1 MRNNLDR
8 HLSAV
13 RNLGILA
20 HVDAGKTT
28 VTERILYA
36 TGTTHKR
43 GEVHDG
49 TTITDF
55 DPQER
60 DRGITIFAA
69 AVSCDWD
76 GHRINLIDT
85 PGHVDFADEVG
96 RSLRV
101 LDGAVAVFD
110 AVAGVE
116 PQSESVW
123 RQADRHGVPRI
134 AFVNKLDRVGA
145 DLDTAVASIRER
157 LHPVPLVV
165 QLPIGTENAFTGVV
179 DLLRMRA
186 LTWNDGSD
194 TAAET
199 VVEAVV
205 EAVVP
210 EELREEALRRRRMLE
225 EAVAERHP
233 AALEEFCDRETL
245 SADTLSR
252 ALRDLTR
259 TGDGVVVLC
268 GSAYRNRGIEP
279 LLDAVVAY
287 LPSPLDVPPVCGMRD
302 GVDGMRHADGEM
314 HKAVNDMQESVDR
327 MQDGAD
333 DVQGG
338 VDRMQDGADDVQGG
352 VDRMQDGA
360 DDVQGGVDRMQD
372 GADDVQGGVDRMQ
385 DVVGEQRAADP
396 AAPFAALAFKV
407 SATPTGRLTYLRV
420 YSGTIEKGDA
430 VWESGARRTE
440 RIGRIL
446 SVQAD
451 RHAQLERAVA
461 GDIVAV
467 VGLKSAR
474 AGSTL
479 CAPGAPIVL
488 EPPGVPEPVVS
499 VAVEALASTDAD
511 RLASALARLA
521 EEDPSLVVRTDPET
535 GQTVLS
541 GMGELHL
548 EVAVEKV
555 RRGLG
560 VEVNVGRPRVTYR
573 ETVAR
578 GVSGLVFRHV
588 KQDGGAGQFA
598 QVVLDVEPLGAA
610 GVGSAGGAEGS
621 GGDTEIGAESGF
633 VFRSAVVGGRV
644 PQEYVRAV
652 EAGCRDAL
660 AEGPLGGHPVTG
672 LRVTLTDGAT
682 HVKDSSEMAFRTA
695 GRLGLREALRGCAM
709 VLLEPVVEVTV
720 TVPQDAVGGVL
731 GDLAARRGRVTDSTV
746 RGGSA
751 VVTATVPLAELFG
764 YATRLRSRT
773 QGRGTF
779 SARPTGY
786 APAPA
791 SAATP
796 GAATMK

>member
-1 MRNNLDR
+1 MRTNLNT
-8 HLSAV
+8 LTAV

-49 TTITDF
+49 TTVTDF
-55 DPQER
+55 DSQER

-69 AVSCDWD
+69 AVSCAWD

-85 PGHVDFADEVG
+85 PGHVDFADEVE

-123 RQADRHGVPRI
+123 RQADRHGVPRL
-134 AFVNKLDRVGA
+134 AFVNKLDRAGA
-145 DLDTAVASIRER
+145 DLDTAVESIRER
-157 LHPVPLVV
+157 LHPAPLVV
-165 QLPIGTENAFTGVV
+165 QLPIGSEDGFVGVV

-186 LTWNDGSD
+186 LTWVDGS
-194 TAAET
+194 ET
-199 VVEAVV
+199 VE
-205 EAVVP
+205 EGPVP
-210 EELREEALRRRRMLE
+210 EELRNEALRRRRLLE
-225 EAVAERHP
+225 EAVAELHP
-233 AALEEFCDRETL
+233 GALEEFCMQSTGDAGSTGDGIQATVEGIQSPVDGIQSALDTRTL
-245 SADTLSR
+245 VD

-259 TGDGVVVLC
+259 TGEGVVVLC

-287 LPSPLDVPPVCGMRD
+287 LPSPLDVPAVRGTRD
-302 GVDGMRHADGEM
+302 DGTE
-314 HKAVNDMQESVDR
+314 QE
-327 MQDGAD
+327 
-333 DVQGG
+333 
-338 VDRMQDGADDVQGG
+338 
-352 VDRMQDGA
+352 
-360 DDVQGGVDRMQD
+360 
-372 GADDVQGGVDRMQ
+372 
-385 DVVGEQRAADP
+385 RAADP
-396 AAPFAALAFKV
+396 QAPFAALAFKV
-407 SATPTGRLTYLRV
+407 SATSTGRLTYLRV
-420 YSGTIEKGDA
+420 YSGTIEKGATVMDA
-430 VWESGARRTE
+430 GTRRTE

-446 SVQAD
+446 RVQAD

-467 VGLKSAR
+467 VGLRSAR

-479 CAPGAPIVL
+479 CAPDAPLVL
-488 EPPGVPEPVVS
+488 EPPSVADPVVS
-499 VAVEALASTDAD
+499 VAVEARRSTDTD
-511 RLASALARLA
+511 RLATALARLV
-521 EEDPSLVVRTDPET
+521 EEDPSLVARTDPET
-535 GQTVLS
+535 GQTLLS

-555 RRGLG
+555 RREHGL
-560 VEVNVGRPRVTYR
+560 EVSVGRPRVAYR
-573 ETVAR
+573 ETVVR
-578 GVSGLVFRHV
+578 GVSGLVYRHV

-598 QVVLDVEPLGAA
+598 HVVLDVEPLDPEA
-610 GVGSAGGAEGS
+610 GTSTGTG
-621 GGDTEIGAESGF
+621 TGF
-633 VFRSAVVGGRV
+633 EFEFRSAVVGGRV

-660 AEGPLGGHPVTG
+660 TEGPIGGHPVTG

-682 HVKDSSEMAFRTA
+682 HVKDSSDTAFRTA
-695 GRLGLREALRGCAM
+695 GRFALREALRASAM
-709 VLLEPVVEVTV
+709 TLLEPVVEVTV
-720 TVPQDAVGGVL
+720 TVPEDAVGTVL
-731 GDLAARRGRVTDSTV
+731 GDLAARRGRVSGSAT
-746 RGGSA
+746 RAGSA

-779 SARPTGY
+779 TTRPTGY
-786 APAPA
+786 APAPV
-791 SAATP
+791 ATP
-796 GAATMK
+796 TR

>member
-1 MRNNLDR
+1 MRSTPLTT
-8 HLSAV
+8 V

-49 TTITDF
+49 TTVTDF

-69 AVSCDWD
+69 AVSCSWD

-85 PGHVDFADEVG
+85 PGHVDFADEVE

-134 AFVNKLDRVGA
+134 AFVNKMDRAGA
-145 DLDTAVASIRER
+145 DLDAAVTSLRER
-157 LHPVPLVV
+157 LHPAPLAV
-165 QLPIGTENAFTGVV
+165 QVPIGAEDGFTGVV

-186 LTWNDGSD
+186 LVWADG
-194 TAAET
+194 AQA
-199 VVEAVV
+199 
-205 EAVVP
+205 P
-210 EELREEALRRRRMLE
+210 EERPVPDALRAEAAHRRRALE

-245 SADTLSR
+245 STATLAA

-259 TGDGVVVLC
+259 AGDAVVVLC

-287 LPSPLDVPPVCGMRD
+287 LPSPADVPPVRGTHD
-302 GVDGMRHADGEM
+302 GTE
-314 HKAVNDMQESVDR
+314 QE
-327 MQDGAD
+327 
-333 DVQGG
+333 
-338 VDRMQDGADDVQGG
+338 
-352 VDRMQDGA
+352 
-360 DDVQGGVDRMQD
+360 
-372 GADDVQGGVDRMQ
+372 
-385 DVVGEQRAADP
+385 RAADP
-396 AAPFAALAFKV
+396 AAPLAALAFKV
-407 SATPTGRLTYLRV
+407 NATPTGRLTYLRL
-420 YSGTIEKGDA
+420 YSGTIEKGDT
-430 VWESGARRTE
+430 VWDAGTNRTE

-446 SVQAD
+446 RVRAD
-451 RHAQLERAVA
+451 RHDPLERAVA

-488 EPPGVPEPVVS
+488 EPPGVAEPVVH
-499 VAVEALASTDAD
+499 VAVEARRSADTD
-511 RLASALARLA
+511 RLATALARLT
-521 EEDPSLVVRTDPET
+521 EEDPSLAVRSDPET

-548 EVAVEKV
+548 EVAVERV
-555 RRGLG
+555 RREYG
-560 VEVNVGRPRVTYR
+560 VEVAVGRPGVAYR
-573 ETVAR
+573 ETVSG
-578 GVSGLVFRHV
+578 GVTGFVFRHV

-598 QVVLDVEPLGAA
+598 HVVLDVEPWD
-610 GVGSAGGAEGS
+610 EG
-621 GGDTEIGAESGF
+621 GF

-644 PQEYVRAV
+644 PQEFVRAV

-672 LRVTLTDGAT
+672 LRVTLTDGST
-682 HVKDSSEMAFRTA
+682 HVKDSSDTAFRTA
-695 GRLGLREALRGCAM
+695 GRFGLRDALRACAM
-709 VLLEPVVEVTV
+709 VLLEPVVEVTA
-720 TVPQDAVGGVL
+720 TVPEDAVGGVL
-731 GDLAARRGRVTDSTV
+731 GDLAARRGRVT
-746 RGGSA
+746 GSVTRSGA
-751 VVTATVPLAELFG
+751 TVVTATVPLAELFG

-779 SARPTGY
+779 TARPTGY

-791 SAATP
+791 PAPAR
-796 GAATMK
+796 

>member
-1 MRNNLDR
+1 MRTHTSDPL
-8 HLSAV
+8 AVV

-28 VTERILYA
+28 VTERILFA

-49 TTITDF
+49 TTVTDF

-69 AVSCDWD
+69 AVSCAWD
-76 GHRINLIDT
+76 GHRLNLIDT
-85 PGHVDFADEVG
+85 PGHVDFADEVE

-134 AFVNKLDRVGA
+134 AFVNKLDRAGA
-145 DLDTAVASIRER
+145 DLDTAVESIRRR
-157 LHPVPLVV
+157 LHPAPLVV
-165 QLPIGTENAFTGVV
+165 QVPIGSEDGFTGVV
-179 DLLRMRA
+179 DLVRMRA
-186 LTWNDGSD
+186 LTWSD
-194 TAAET
+194 SGEAAQEGP
-199 VVEAVV
+199 
-205 EAVVP
+205 VP
-210 EELREEALRRRRMLE
+210 AALREEALKRRRLLE

-245 SADTLSR
+245 SAGTLTA
-252 ALRDLTR
+252 ALRDLTHS
-259 TGDGVVVLC
+259 GDGVVVLC

-279 LLDAVVAY
+279 LLDAIVAY
-287 LPSPLDVPPVCGMRD
+287 LPSPLDVPAVRG
-302 GVDGMRHADGEM
+302 ANGE
-314 HKAVNDMQESVDR
+314 ERPS
-327 MQDGAD
+327 
-333 DVQGG
+333 
-338 VDRMQDGADDVQGG
+338 
-352 VDRMQDGA
+352 
-360 DDVQGGVDRMQD
+360 
-372 GADDVQGGVDRMQ
+372 
-385 DVVGEQRAADP
+385 DP
-396 AAPFAALAFKV
+396 AAPLAALAFKV
-407 SATPTGRLTYLRV
+407 NATATGRLTYVRV
-420 YSGTIEKGDA
+420 YSGTIEKGATVWDA
-430 VWESGARRTE
+430 GARRTE
-440 RIGRIL
+440 RVGRIL
-446 SVQAD
+446 RVQAD
-451 RHAQLERAVA
+451 RHAPLERAVA

-479 CAPGAPIVL
+479 CAPDAPLVL
-488 EPPGVPEPVVS
+488 EPPSAAEPVVS
-499 VAVEALASTDAD
+499 VAVEANRSVDTD
-511 RLASALARLA
+511 RLGTALARLA
-521 EEDPSLVVRTDPET
+521 EEDPSLVVRTDAET
-535 GQTVLS
+535 GQTLLS

-555 RRGLG
+555 RREHGL
-560 VEVNVGRPRVTYR
+560 VLNVGRPRVSYR
-573 ETVAR
+573 ETVGR
-578 GVSGLVFRHV
+578 GVTGLVHRHV

-598 QVVLDVEPLGAA
+598 HIVLDVEPLEA
-610 GVGSAGGAEGS
+610 GFE
-621 GGDTEIGAESGF
+621 
-633 VFRSAVVGGRV
+633 FRSTVVGGRV

-672 LRVTLTDGAT
+672 LRVTLIDGST
-682 HVKDSSEMAFRTA
+682 HVKDSSDTAFRTA
-695 GRLGLREALRGCAM
+695 GRFGLREALRACAM

-720 TVPQDAVGGVL
+720 TVPEDAVGAVL
-731 GDLAARRGRVTDSTV
+731 GDLAARRGRVSGSAA

-751 VVTATVPLAELFG
+751 IVTATVPLAELFG

-779 SARPTGY
+779 TARPAGY
-786 APAPA
+786 ATAPA
-791 SAATP
+791 EAA
-796 GAATMK
+796 ARR

>member
-1 MRNNLDR
+1 MITDQQKGRRAVRTDT
-8 HLSAV
+8 HLTTTTNPTTNTLALV

-36 TGTTHKR
+36 TGTTHRR

-49 TTITDF
+49 TTVTDY

-69 AVSCDWD
+69 AVSCTWD

-85 PGHVDFADEVG
+85 PGHVDFADEVE

-134 AFVNKLDRVGA
+134 AFVNKLDRAGA
-145 DLDTAVASIRER
+145 DLDAAVASIRER
-157 LHPVPLVV
+157 LHPAPLVV
-165 QLPIGTENAFTGVV
+165 QLPIGAEDAFTGVV
-179 DLLRMRA
+179 DLVRMRA
-186 LTWNDGSD
+186 LVWADGAD
-194 TAAET
+194 TAAEGP
-199 VVEAVV
+199 
-205 EAVVP
+205 VP
-210 EELREEALRRRRMLE
+210 DELREEALGRRRLLE
-225 EAVAERHP
+225 EAVAELNTR
-233 AALEEFCDRETL
+233 ALEEFCAQGSVSEPTL
-245 SADTLSR
+245 AA
-252 ALRDLTR
+252 ALREVTR

-287 LPSPLDVPPVCGMRD
+287 LPSPLDVPAVRGTYD
-302 GVDGMRHADGEM
+302 GTE
-314 HKAVNDMQESVDR
+314 QE
-327 MQDGAD
+327 
-333 DVQGG
+333 
-338 VDRMQDGADDVQGG
+338 
-352 VDRMQDGA
+352 
-360 DDVQGGVDRMQD
+360 
-372 GADDVQGGVDRMQ
+372 
-385 DVVGEQRAADP
+385 RAADP
-396 AAPFAALAFKV
+396 QVPFAALAFKV
-407 SATPTGRLTYLRV
+407 NATSTGRLTYLRV
-420 YSGTIEKGDA
+420 YSGTIGKGDA
-430 VWESGARRTE
+430 VWDAGARRGE

-446 SVQAD
+446 RVQAD
-451 RHAQLERAVA
+451 RHAQVDRAVA

-479 CAPGAPIVL
+479 CAPGAPLVL
-488 EPPGVPEPVVS
+488 EPPGAAEPVVS
-499 VAVEALASTDAD
+499 VAVEARRAGETDK
-511 RLASALARLA
+511 LASALARLV

-548 EVAVEKV
+548 EVAAEKL
-555 RRGLG
+555 RRSHGI
-560 VEVNVGRPRVTYR
+560 EVNVGRPRVSYR
-573 ETVAR
+573 ETVGR

-598 QVVLDVEPLGAA
+598 HVVLDVAPLGEE
-610 GVGSAGGAEGS
+610 SEGF
-621 GGDTEIGAESGF
+621 E
-633 VFRSAVVGGRV
+633 FRSAVVGGRV

-682 HVKDSSEMAFRTA
+682 HVKDSSETAFRTA
-695 GRLGLREALRGCAM
+695 GRLGLREALRACAM
-709 VLLEPVVEVTV
+709 VLLEPVAEVTV
-720 TVPQDAVGGVL
+720 TVPEDAVGSVL
-731 GDLAARRGRVTDSTV
+731 GDLAARRGRVTDSTA
-746 RGGSA
+746 RGGAA
-751 VVTATVPLAELFG
+751 VITATVPLAELFG

-779 SARPTGY
+779 TARPAGY

-791 SAATP
+791 AASVR
-796 GAATMK
+796 

>member
-8 HLSAV
+8 HLAAV

-28 VTERILYA
+28 VTERILFA

-49 TTITDF
+49 TTVTDF

-85 PGHVDFADEVG
+85 PGHVDFADEVE

-134 AFVNKLDRVGA
+134 AFVNKLDRTGA

-165 QLPIGTENAFTGVV
+165 QLPIGIEDAFTGVV

-186 LTWNDGSD
+186 LTWGDGAE
-194 TAAET
+194 AA
-199 VVEAVV
+199 VEGT
-205 EAVVP
+205 VP
-210 EELREEALRRRRMLE
+210 EELREEALRRRRLLE

-245 SADTLSR
+245 SAETLAE

-287 LPSPLDVPPVCGMRD
+287 LPSPLDVPAVRGMHE
-302 GVDGMRHADGEM
+302 GVDER
-314 HKAVNDMQESVDR
+314 R
-327 MQDGAD
+327 P
-333 DVQGG
+333 
-338 VDRMQDGADDVQGG
+338 
-352 VDRMQDGA
+352 
-360 DDVQGGVDRMQD
+360 
-372 GADDVQGGVDRMQ
+372 
-385 DVVGEQRAADP
+385 ADP

-407 SATPTGRLTYLRV
+407 NATPTGRLTYLRV
-420 YSGTIEKGDA
+420 YSGTIEKGDT
-430 VWESGARRTE
+430 VWDASAGRGE
-440 RIGRIL
+440 RVGRIL
-446 SVQAD
+446 RVQAD

-467 VGLKSAR
+467 IGLKAAR

-479 CAPGAPIVL
+479 CAPDAPLVL
-488 EPPGVPEPVVS
+488 EPPGVADPVVS
-499 VAVEALASTDAD
+499 VAVEPRRGTDAD

-521 EEDPSLVVRTDPET
+521 EEDPSLTVRTDAET

-548 EVAVEKV
+548 EVAVEKI
-555 RRGLG
+555 RRALGL
-560 VEVNVGRPRVTYR
+560 EVNVGRPRVTYR
-573 ETVAR
+573 ETVGR
-578 GVSGLVFRHV
+578 GVSALVFRHV

-598 QVVLDVEPLGAA
+598 HVVLDVEPL
-610 GVGSAGGAEGS
+610 E
-621 GGDTEIGAESGF
+621 DGF
-633 VFRSAVVGGRV
+633 DFRSAVVGGRV

-660 AEGPLGGHPVTG
+660 AEGPLGGHAVTG

-695 GRLGLREALRGCAM
+695 GRLGLREALRACTM

-720 TVPQDAVGGVL
+720 TVPEDAVGGVL
-731 GDLAARRGRVTDSTV
+731 GDLAARRGRVTGSEV
-746 RGGSA
+746 RGGAA

-779 SARPTGY
+779 TARPTGY

-791 SAATP
+791 LTAAP
-796 GAATMK
+796 

>member
-1 MRNNLDR
+1 MRTERPLTTP
-8 HLSAV
+8 LSAV

-28 VTERILYA
+28 VTERFLYL

-49 TTITDF
+49 TTVTDF

-69 AVSCDWD
+69 AVTCAWD

-85 PGHVDFADEVG
+85 PGHVDFADEVE

-101 LDGAVAVFD
+101 LDGAIAVFD

-123 RQADRHGVPRI
+123 RQADRYGVPRI
-134 AFVNKLDRVGA
+134 AFVNKLDRAGA

-157 LHPVPLVV
+157 LHPAPLVV
-165 QLPIGTENAFTGVV
+165 QLPIGTEDGFTGVV

-186 LTWNDGSD
+186 LVWTDGSD
-194 TAAET
+194 TAAELP
-199 VVEAVV
+199 
-205 EAVVP
+205 VP
-210 EELREEALRRRRMLE
+210 EALLEEARRRRRLLE
-225 EAVAERHP
+225 EAVAELH
-233 AALEEFCDRETL
+233 AGALEEFYDGSALSAETL
-245 SADTLSR
+245 SS

-287 LPSPLDVPPVCGMRD
+287 LPSPSDVPAVRGTDGD
-302 GVDGMRHADGEM
+302 GVERE
-314 HKAVNDMQESVDR
+314 
-327 MQDGAD
+327 
-333 DVQGG
+333 
-338 VDRMQDGADDVQGG
+338 
-352 VDRMQDGA
+352 
-360 DDVQGGVDRMQD
+360 
-372 GADDVQGGVDRMQ
+372 
-385 DVVGEQRAADP
+385 RAADP
-396 AAPFAALAFKV
+396 QLPLAALAFKV
-407 SATPTGRLTYLRV
+407 SATATGRLTYLRI
-420 YSGTIEKGDA
+420 YSGTIEKGDT
-430 VWESGARRTE
+430 VWDPGARRTE

-446 SVQAD
+446 RVQAD
-451 RHAQLERAVA
+451 RHERLDRAVA

-479 CAPGAPIVL
+479 CAPDAPLVL
-488 EPPGVPEPVVS
+488 EPPTVADPVVS
-499 VAVEALASTDAD
+499 VAVEARRSTDTD

-521 EEDPSLVVRTDPET
+521 EEDPSLVVRTDAET

-548 EVAVEKV
+548 EVAVEKI
-555 RRGLG
+555 RQATG
-560 VEVNVGRPRVTYR
+560 VDVNVGRPRVAYR
-573 ETVAR
+573 ETVVR
-578 GVSGLVFRHV
+578 GVTGLVYRHV
-588 KQDGGAGQFA
+588 KQDGGSGQFA
-598 QVVLDVEPLGAA
+598 HIVLDVEPLDGL
-610 GVGSAGGAEGS
+610 
-621 GGDTEIGAESGF
+621 GF
-633 VFRSAVVGGRV
+633 EFRSAVVGGRV
-644 PQEYVRAV
+644 PQEYVRSV

-660 AEGPLGGHPVTG
+660 TEGPIGGFPVTG

-682 HVKDSSEMAFRTA
+682 HVKDSSEQAFRTA
-695 GRLGLREALRGCAM
+695 GRLGLREALRACTT

-720 TVPQDAVGGVL
+720 TVPEDAVGGVL
-731 GDLAARRGRVTDSTV
+731 GDLAARRGRVTGSTT
-746 RGGSA
+746 RTGSA
-751 VVTATVPLAELFG
+751 IVTATVPLAELFG

-779 SARPTGY
+779 TARPTGY
-786 APAPA
+786 APAPNA
-791 SAATP
+791 VTVR
-796 GAATMK
+796 

>member
-1 MRNNLDR
+1 MRTSTNPLTT
-8 HLSAV
+8 V

-28 VTERILYA
+28 VTERILYT
-36 TGTTHKR
+36 TGTTYKR

-49 TTITDF
+49 TTVTDF

-69 AVSCDWD
+69 AVSCSWD

-85 PGHVDFADEVG
+85 PGHVDFADEVE

-134 AFVNKLDRVGA
+134 AFVNKMDRAGA

-157 LHPVPLVV
+157 LHPVPLVT
-165 QLPIGTENAFTGVV
+165 QLPIGTEDGFTGVV

-186 LTWNDGSD
+186 LVWADGAD
-194 TAAET
+194 T
-199 VVEAVV
+199 
-205 EAVVP
+205 P
-210 EELREEALRRRRMLE
+210 EEGPVPDALSEEAARRRRLLE

-245 SADTLSR
+245 TVATLAG

-268 GSAYRNRGIEP
+268 GSAYRNRGVEP

-287 LPSPLDVPPVCGMRD
+287 LPSPLDVPPVRGT
-302 GVDGMRHADGEM
+302 H
-314 HKAVNDMQESVDR
+314 
-327 MQDGAD
+327 DGAD
-333 DVQGG
+333 EE
-338 VDRMQDGADDVQGG
+338 RP
-352 VDRMQDGA
+352 
-360 DDVQGGVDRMQD
+360 
-372 GADDVQGGVDRMQ
+372 
-385 DVVGEQRAADP
+385 ADP
-396 AAPFAALAFKV
+396 AAPMAALAFKV
-407 SATPTGRLTYLRV
+407 NATPTGRLTYLRV
-420 YSGTIEKGDA
+420 YSGTIEKGDTVRDA
-430 VWESGARRTE
+430 GTGRTE
-440 RIGRIL
+440 RVGRL
-446 SVQAD
+446 LRVRAD
-451 RHAQLERAVA
+451 RHDPLERAVA

-467 VGLKSAR
+467 IGLKGAR

-479 CAPGAPIVL
+479 CAPDAPLVL
-488 EPPGVPEPVVS
+488 EPPGVAEPVVH
-499 VAVEALASTDAD
+499 VAVEARRATDTD
-511 RLASALARLA
+511 RLASALARLT
-521 EEDPSLVVRTDPET
+521 EEDPSLAVRTDPET

-548 EVAVEKV
+548 EVAVERV
-555 RRGLG
+555 RREHGL
-560 VEVNVGRPRVTYR
+560 EVTVGRPGVAYR
-573 ETVAR
+573 ETVGA
-578 GVSGLVFRHV
+578 GVTGFVHRHV

-598 QVVLDVEPLGAA
+598 HVVLDVEPREE
-610 GVGSAGGAEGS
+610 GVFE
-621 GGDTEIGAESGF
+621 
-633 VFRSAVVGGRV
+633 FRSTVVGGRV
-644 PQEYVRAV
+644 PQEFVRAV

-672 LRVTLTDGAT
+672 LRVTLTDGQT
-682 HVKDSSEMAFRTA
+682 HVKDSSDTAFRTA
-695 GRLGLREALRGCAM
+695 GRFGLRDALRASRM

-720 TVPQDAVGGVL
+720 TVPEDAVGGVL
-731 GDLAARRGRVTDSTV
+731 GDLAARRGRVTGSET
-746 RGGSA
+746 RGGAA

-779 SARPTGY
+779 TARPTGY

-791 SAATP
+791 EAPAR
-796 GAATMK
+796 

>member
-1 MRNNLDR
+1 MRTNPLA
-8 HLSAV
+8 AV

-28 VTERILYA
+28 VTERILFA

-49 TTITDF
+49 TTVTDF

-69 AVSCDWD
+69 AVSCAWD

-85 PGHVDFADEVG
+85 PGHVDFADEVE

-123 RQADRHGVPRI
+123 RQADRHGVPRL
-134 AFVNKLDRVGA
+134 AFVNKMDRAGAVLD
-145 DLDTAVASIRER
+145 DAVASVRER
-157 LHPVPLVV
+157 LHPAPLAV
-165 QLPIGTENAFTGVV
+165 QLPIGAEDTFTGVV

-186 LTWNDGSD
+186 LTWTDEGEANP
-194 TAAET
+194 AAP
-199 VVEAVV
+199 VPDDLRAEA
-205 EAVVP
+205 A
-210 EELREEALRRRRMLE
+210 RRRRLLE
-225 EAVAERHP
+225 EAVAELHP
-233 AALEEFCDRETL
+233 GALEEFCDTGALGTGTL
-245 SADTLSR
+245 TG

-259 TGDGVVVLC
+259 SGDAVVVLC

-279 LLDAVVAY
+279 LLDAVLAY
-287 LPSPLDVPPVCGMRD
+287 LPSPLDVPPVRGTGDD
-302 GVDGMRHADGEM
+302 GTER
-314 HKAVNDMQESVDR
+314 R
-327 MQDGAD
+327 
-333 DVQGG
+333 
-338 VDRMQDGADDVQGG
+338 RP
-352 VDRMQDGA
+352 
-360 DDVQGGVDRMQD
+360 
-372 GADDVQGGVDRMQ
+372 
-385 DVVGEQRAADP
+385 ADP
-396 AAPFAALAFKV
+396 AAPLAALAFKV
-407 SATPTGRLTYLRV
+407 SATATGRLTHLRV
-420 YSGTIEKGDA
+420 YSGTIGKGDT
-430 VWESGARRTE
+430 VWDATARRPE
-440 RIGRIL
+440 RVGRIL
-446 SVQAD
+446 RVQAD
-451 RHAQLERAVA
+451 RHAPLDRAVA

-479 CAPGAPIVL
+479 CAPDAPLVL
-488 EPPGVPEPVVS
+488 EPPGVAEPVVS
-499 VAVEALASTDAD
+499 VAVEALRGTDTG

-521 EEDPSLVVRTDPET
+521 EEDPSLAVRTDPET

-548 EVAVEKV
+548 EVAVEKI
-555 RRGLG
+555 RRDHGMG
-560 VEVNVGRPRVTYR
+560 VNVGRPRVSYR
-573 ETVAR
+573 ETVGR
-578 GVSGLVFRHV
+578 GVSGFVYRHV

-598 QVVLDVEPLGAA
+598 HVVLDVEPLDTPGA
-610 GVGSAGGAEGS
+610 
-621 GGDTEIGAESGF
+621 GF
-633 VFRSAVVGGRV
+633 EFRSAVVGGRV

-652 EAGCRDAL
+652 GAGCRDAL

-682 HVKDSSEMAFRTA
+682 HVKDSSDTAFRTA
-695 GRLGLREALRGCAM
+695 GRFGLRDALRACAM

-720 TVPQDAVGGVL
+720 TVPEDAVGGVL
-731 GDLAARRGRVTDSTV
+731 GDLAARRGRVTGSVV
-746 RGGSA
+746 RAGA
-751 VVTATVPLAELFG
+751 TVVTATVPLAELFG

-779 SARPTGY
+779 TSRPTGY

-791 SAATP
+791 PAPTR
-796 GAATMK
+796 

>member
-1 MRNNLDR
+1 MRANPL
-8 HLSAV
+8 ATV

-28 VTERILYA
+28 VTERILFA

-49 TTITDF
+49 TTVTDF

-69 AVSCDWD
+69 AVSCAWD

-85 PGHVDFADEVG
+85 PGHVDFADEVE
-96 RSLRV
+96 RALRV

-134 AFVNKLDRVGA
+134 AFVNKMDRAGA
-145 DLDTAVASIRER
+145 DLDAAVASVRER
-157 LHPVPLVV
+157 LHPAPLAV
-165 QLPIGTENAFTGVV
+165 QLPIGAEDTFTGVV

-186 LTWNDGSD
+186 LTWTDEG
-194 TAAET
+194 
-199 VVEAVV
+199 EARDP
-205 EAVVP
+205 APVP
-210 EELREEALRRRRMLE
+210 DELREEADGRRRLLE
-225 EAVAERHP
+225 EAVAELHP
-233 AALEEFCDRETL
+233 GALEEFCDTGALSTGTL
-245 SADTLSR
+245 AA

-259 TGDGVVVLC
+259 SGDAVVVLC
-268 GSAYRNRGIEP
+268 GSAYRNRGVEP
-279 LLDAVVAY
+279 LLDAVLAY
-287 LPSPLDVPPVCGMRD
+287 LPSPLDVPPVRGTHAGD
-302 GVDGMRHADGEM
+302 GTG
-314 HKAVNDMQESVDR
+314 Q
-327 MQDGAD
+327 
-333 DVQGG
+333 
-338 VDRMQDGADDVQGG
+338 
-352 VDRMQDGA
+352 
-360 DDVQGGVDRMQD
+360 
-372 GADDVQGGVDRMQ
+372 
-385 DVVGEQRAADP
+385 QRAADP
-396 AAPFAALAFKV
+396 AAPLAALAFKV
-407 SATPTGRLTYLRV
+407 NATATGRLTYLRV
-420 YSGTIEKGDA
+420 YSGTIEKGDT
-430 VWESGARRTE
+430 VWDATARRSE

-446 SVQAD
+446 RVRAD
-451 RHAQLERAVA
+451 RHAQLDRAVA

-479 CAPGAPIVL
+479 CAPDAPLVL
-488 EPPGVPEPVVS
+488 EPPGVAEPVVS
-499 VAVEALASTDAD
+499 VAVEALKGTDTG

-548 EVAVEKV
+548 EVAVEKI
-555 RRGLG
+555 RREQGLG
-560 VEVNVGRPRVTYR
+560 VNVGRPRVSHR
-573 ETVAR
+573 ETVGR
-578 GVSGLVFRHV
+578 GVSGFVFRHV

-598 QVVLDVEPLGAA
+598 HVVLDVEPLDSPEA
-610 GVGSAGGAEGS
+610 GFA
-621 GGDTEIGAESGF
+621 
-633 VFRSAVVGGRV
+633 FRSAVVGGRV

-672 LRVTLTDGAT
+672 LRVTLTDGST
-682 HVKDSSEMAFRTA
+682 HVKDSSDTAFRTA
-695 GRLGLREALRGCAM
+695 GRFGLRDALRACAM

-720 TVPQDAVGGVL
+720 TVPEDAVGGVL
-731 GDLAARRGRVTDSTV
+731 GDLAARRGRVTGSVV
-746 RGGSA
+746 RAGA
-751 VVTATVPLAELFG
+751 TVVTATVPLAELFG

-779 SARPTGY
+779 TTRPTGY

-791 SAATP
+791 PAPAR
-796 GAATMK
+796 